1 MKLMQRRFGL
11 VLLLSLFAGGF
22 SACTNPPRDER
33 LERPAKPP
41 EPQSRLSAHSY
52 EIALPIPSD
61 VDSQATPDAG
71 GLARRPQGSVDRIA
85 PVFAACRFEL
95 PSSREWMRRIEE
107 FQLGTGFDSGGQYF
121 RSSHGGLPNGR
132 SFLGGSFDPGMLDNS
147 QW

>member
-1 MKLMQRRFGL
+1 M

-33 LERPAKPP
+33 LERPAKPL
-41 EPQSRLSAHSY
+41 EPQSRLSAHWY

-61 VDSQATPDAG
+61 VDSQATPDVG
-71 GLARRPQGSVDRIA
+71 GLACRPTGSDDRIA
-85 PVFAACRFEL
+85 PVFTANRFEL

-107 FQLGTGFDSGGQYF
+107 FQLGAGFDSGGQYF
-121 RSSHGGLPNGR
+121 RSAHGGLPNGR
-132 SFLGGSFDPGMLDNS
+132 SFLGGSFDPGMLDNG